1 MSQLRGGGYEPI
13 QPEPIQPEPEQ
24 PPIFEEYNVDQSQT
38 WDQVYTQANSQNM
51 KRFVEEWG
59 ELSHNKASQQAGLQ
73 DQINQLFLKQV
84 LDAQSLTN
92 ALAQNN
98 AVTTARIN
106 SNGVALDTLTLA
118 GKVSAG
124 DVTSAK
130 LADSFQGAVKS
141 AIEAA
146 VAAVPGTNAPA
157 SGTSGVA
164 QGGLQTAGA
173 AAESAMVTQ
182 LAVANNAIMAQI
194 TKLAEAVSV
203 LTLKVAA
210 LEVNPTPSA

>member
-1 MSQLRGGGYEPI
+1 MAQTTAPRGGGYDEPI
-13 QPEPIQPEPEQ
+13 PEPVQPEPGINP
-24 PPIFEEYNVDQSQT
+24 EEYIMPDQSET
-38 WDQVYTQANSQNM
+38 WDQVVTQANSQNL
-51 KRFVEEWG
+51 KRFVEEWA
-59 ELSHNKASQQAGLQ
+59 ELSHNKASQQASLQ
-73 DQINQLFLKQV
+73 DQANSLFLKWAM
-84 LDAQSLTN
+84 DAQGITN

-98 AVTTARIN
+98 AVIQSRIN

-157 SGTSGVA
+157 WARLALRRVA
-164 QGGLQTAGA
+164 YRRRARRLR
-173 AAESAMVTQ
+173 VRW
-182 LAVANNAIMAQI
+182 
-194 TKLAEAVSV
+194 
-203 LTLKVAA
+203 
-210 LEVNPTPSA
+210 

>member
-1 MSQLRGGGYEPI
+1 MSKAQVRGGGYVE
-13 QPEPIQPEPEQ
+13 PEPE
-24 PPIFEEYNVDQSQT
+24 PTPEPEPYPDPEPTFPEDYIMADQTET
-38 WDQVYTQANSQNM
+38 WDQVVTQANSQNL
-51 KRFVEEWG
+51 KRFVEEWA

-73 DQINQLFLKQV
+73 DQVNSLFLKWSM
-84 LDAQSLTN
+84 DAQALTN
-92 ALAQNN
+92 GLAQNN
-98 AVTTARIN
+98 AVVQSRIVN
-106 SNGVALDTLTLA
+106 NGVALDTLTLA

-146 VAAVPGTNAPA
+146 VAAVPGTSAPA
-157 SGTSGVA
+157 QGTTGVA
-164 QGGLQTAGA
+164 QGGIQTVG
-173 AAESAMVTQ
+173 
-182 LAVANNAIMAQI
+182 AVAADAIMAQM

-210 LEVNPTPSA
+210 LEVNPTPEM

>member
-1 MSQLRGGGYEPI
+1 MDERGGYPEEPN
-13 QPEPIQPEPEQ
+13 PEPIPEPER
-24 PPIFEEYNVDQSQT
+24 PPIFEEYVMDQSAT

-51 KRFVEEWG
+51 KRFVEEWA

-73 DQINQLFLKQV
+73 DQVNSLFLKWSM
-84 LDAQSLTN
+84 DAQGLSN
-92 ALAQNN
+92 ALAANN
-98 AVTTARIN
+98 AVVQSRIVN
-106 SNGVALDTLTLA
+106 NGVALDTLTLA

-146 VAAVPGTNAPA
+146 VAAVPGTQPPA
-157 SGTSGVA
+157 TGTSGVA
-164 QGGLQTAGA
+164 QGGIQTVG
-173 AAESAMVTQ
+173 
-182 LAVANNAIMAQI
+182 AVAGEAIMAQMV
-194 TKLAEAVSV
+194 TLAEAVKA

-210 LEVNPTPSA
+210 LEVNPA